1 MNDISPSDPTYAETF
16 ARLSKLIAQEEREH
30 GRIAEM
36 SQASLRD
43 WLNGFMQEA
52 AKVLGIAAAKIAA
65 MVADYVQISRE
76 PLLQLPKDEFRK
88 SYKASR
94 RIGPL

>member
-65 MVADYVQISRE
+65 MVADYVQISRNAFATA
-76 PLLQLPKDEFRK
+76 KDEFRK